1 VLLPPGRRRCRKLSD
16 PPHTHP
22 SRLLC
27 QMPVSR
33 AGQEVLSTSS
43 RLPSRDLRSASSS
56 RQGLAGHAAVQSIKC
71 DVGADW
77 TSSE

>member
-1 VLLPPGRRRCRKLSD
+1 MIVCRKPSD

-33 AGQEVLSTSS
+33 AGQEVLNTSS
-43 RLPSRDLRSASSS
+43 RMPSRDLRSASSG

-71 DVGADW
+71 DVGADG